1 VKEMGVEEGR
11 QWGKEESETGGR
23 MRETSRRVDGAELT
37 SSRARTSTQRAA
49 PAMLN
54 QFVSFHSL
62 CLPSGC
68 ALL

>member
-1 VKEMGVEEGR
+1 MKEMGVEEGR
-11 QWGKEESETGGR
+11 QRGEEESETGVR
-23 MRETSRRVDGAELT
+23 KRETSRRVDGAELT

-54 QFVSFHSL
+54 QFVSFRSL
-62 CLPSGC
+62 RLPSGC